1 MLSTYTSY
9 HCFFVINCT
18 HFLPSRTSPKR
29 MIKAWCH
36 VASQENASC
45 LSPSWKRNSLSGP
58 SFCLALPC
66 PDSWPL
72 TLMAGTFPCKSRLS
86 AQNKISLHFQL
97 IWQTSW
103 VTNAYNCHH
112 LVKDLI
118 NGLFFQVQTR
128 EPSWGFVPLSV
139 NAGTCPPNGHRGAK
153 QDFFSPIQNPQW
165 LLKPKPHI
173 HRTPGGE

>member
-9 HCFFVINCT
+9 HCFFVIDWT
-18 HFLPSRTSPKR
+18 HFLSSRTGAKR

-45 LSPSWKRNSLSGP
+45 LSSSWKRNSLWGP

-72 TLMAGTFPCKSRLS
+72 TLMAGTFPCKSQLS

-97 IWQTSW
+97 IWQTPW

-118 NGLFFQVQTR
+118 NGVFFQVQLVSQA
-128 EPSWGFVPLSV
+128 EVSFPSVLTLAYAHQMDTEGQSRIFSAPFRIPS
-139 NAGTCPPNGHRGAK
+139 
-153 QDFFSPIQNPQW
+153 DF
-165 LLKPKPHI
+165 
-173 HRTPGGE
+173 